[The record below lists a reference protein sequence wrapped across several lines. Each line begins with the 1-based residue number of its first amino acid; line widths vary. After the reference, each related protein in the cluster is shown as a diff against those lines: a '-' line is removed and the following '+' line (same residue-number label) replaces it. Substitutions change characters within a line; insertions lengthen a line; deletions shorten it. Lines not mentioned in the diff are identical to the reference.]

1 MTKSLGETPI
11 NQQTYRFRP
20 RRRGGNKTTLTIT
33 LSPEIYGALMATSR
47 KLKCSRSKVI
57 EGILMASDTL
67 KDGIKEHMDYQQK
80 AQATLKNASFDL
92 LISKRRRR

>member
-1 MTKSLGETPI
+1 MTKSSGETPI
-11 NQQTYRFRP
+11 NPDTYRFRP
-20 RRRGGNKTTLTIT
+20 KRSGGNKTTLTIT
-33 LSPEIYGALMATSR
+33 LSPEIYGALMATAR

-57 EGILMASDTL
+57 EGILEGTDAI

-92 LISKRRRR
+92 LLHKRRRR